1 MQKKLNMIEIVR
13 EKAMIRKGIVK
24 EVIERIERQKDSIS
38 YIYIYI
44 YIYMYACTYINTIN

>member
-13 EKAMIRKGIVK
+13 EKVMIRKGIVK
-24 EVIERIERQKDSIS
+24 EVIERIEKQKDSIS
-38 YIYIYI
+38 YIYI